1 MTVDPQE
8 LIAAESAYL
17 ESLAE
22 TLRKRANEL
31 RSLLTTEEG
40 VVGKLEALA
49 WVPARSGKCDYVKDA
64 PAELVAAVRTVKGG
78 IRGDRYHY
86 TASSTEP
93 TLFRFR
99 RKEGIS

>member
-1 MTVDPQE
+1 MTVDLRE
-8 LIAAESAYL
+8 LINAEAGYL
-17 ESLAE
+17 ESQAE
-22 TLRKRANEL
+22 SLRRRAAEL

-40 VVGKLEALA
+40 MVGKLEALA
-49 WVPARSGKCDYVKDA
+49 WVPARSGKCDYTKSA
-64 PAELVAAVRTVKGG
+64 PPELVAAVRTVKGG

-99 RKEGIS
+99 RKEAKS

>member
-1 MTVDPQE
+1 LNVDPAE
-8 LIAAESAYL
+8 LVRAEIAFL
-17 ESLAE
+17 EGRSE
-22 TLRKRANEL
+22 ELRRRAAEL

-40 VVGKLEALA
+40 MVGKLEALA
-49 WVPARSGKCDYVKDA
+49 WVPARSGKCDYTKSA
-64 PAELVAAVRTVKGG
+64 PPELVAAVRTVKGG

-99 RKEGIS
+99 RKEAKS